1 MCSVEF
7 NTVSDME
14 VSTTTDWWEATCWN
28 YATDDGIVS
37 TWERTDNP
45 ALVPNG
51 SDIRQTAGGIKVM
64 RTFIREGGLV

>member
-1 MCSVEF
+1 VCNVEF

-28 YATDDGIVS
+28 YETGDAIVS

-45 ALVPNG
+45 ALSPNG

-64 RTFIREGGLV
+64 RTFIREGGLT